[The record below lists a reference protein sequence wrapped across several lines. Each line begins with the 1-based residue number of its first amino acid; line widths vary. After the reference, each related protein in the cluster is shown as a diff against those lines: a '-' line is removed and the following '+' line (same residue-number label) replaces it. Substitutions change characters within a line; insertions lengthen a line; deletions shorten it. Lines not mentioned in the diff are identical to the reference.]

1 MLDKETP
8 QGQKEQNEEIDLHRL
23 FAELLANKWLITAV
37 TGLFAA
43 VSLVYVIFATPVYK
57 STALIQVEKNTG
69 TSLLNDIS
77 SMLPD
82 SQPQSDAEIELI
94 QSRMV
99 VGKTVKDLGLE
110 TQVTPEYFPIFGK
123 GWARLTSQK
132 PNEIALSRLS
142 VPDSLIDEELTLNV
156 LDENSYQLEFNG
168 DEVLQG
174 KVGKLASA
182 NGISLL
188 VSDIKSKPGTKFS
201 VIKRSELRVLEDMGQ
216 NLTVADKGKDTG
228 VLGLNYTGED
238 PALIKKILSS
248 ISHNYLQQNVERKS
262 EEAAK
267 SLKFL
272 EQQLPQVRAQLD
284 DAENKLNAYREKKDS
299 VDLSLEAK
307 SLLDTVVGVESQLN
321 QLTLREAEISQLY
334 TKDHPAYRS
343 LMDKRKTLEGERD
356 KLNKRISAMPA
367 TQQEILRL
375 NRDVQAGQEIYMALL
390 NKQQELS
397 ISKAST
403 IGNVRI
409 VDDAVTLPNPISPKR
424 FLLVFLITIIG
435 AFFSAGI
442 VFLKV
447 ILHRALQ
454 NPGQLEEIGIN
465 VYASIPISEIQ
476 QKKDLMLIRSK
487 NRLRQDG
494 LLLAEANPAD
504 LAIEAIRSLRT
515 SLHFAMLE
523 AKNKVVM
530 ISGASPA
537 IGKTFVCANLAAVI
551 AQSGERVLLIDA
563 DMRRGRLHEV
573 LSNDNQYGLSSVL
586 SGQVPLDKA
595 ISATEVANLDFLP
608 RGKVPPNPSELL
620 MHERFSEFVKWA
632 AENYDMVL
640 IDSPPIL
647 AVTDASIIGRLVG
660 TSMIVARYNVT
671 TLKEIEV
678 SVRRFENSGVH
689 IKGVIFNAQER
700 KSAGYYGYGYYNYSY
715 ESKKD

>member
-1 MLDKETP
+1 MLDKELS
-8 QGQKEQNEEIDLHRL
+8 QGQKEQSEEIDLHRL
-23 FAELLANKWLITAV
+23 FSELLTNKWLIIAI

-43 VSLVYVIFATPVYK
+43 VSLIYVIFATPVYK
-57 STALIQVEKNTG
+57 STALIQVEKNAG
-69 TSLLNDIS
+69 SSLLNDIT

-110 TQVTPEYFPIFGK
+110 TQVSQIYFPMFGK

-132 PNEIALSRLS
+132 PAEIALSRLS
-142 VPDSLIDEELTLNV
+142 VPDSHVNEELILTV
-156 LDENSYQLEFNG
+156 LDNNHYLLEFDG
-168 DEVLQG
+168 DKLFEGQ
-174 KVGKLASA
+174 VGKLASA
-182 NGISLL
+182 NGVTLL
-188 VSDIKSKPGTKFS
+188 VSGIKAEAGTKFS
-201 VIKRSELRVLEDMGQ
+201 VIKRSELSVLEDMGQ
-216 NLTVADKGKDTG
+216 NLSVADKGKDTG

-238 PALIKKILSS
+238 PILIKKILSS

-272 EQQLPQVRAQLD
+272 EQQLPQVRSQLD
-284 DAENKLNAYREKKDS
+284 EAENKLNAYREEKDS

-367 TQQEILRL
+367 TQQEILRFS
-375 NRDVQAGQEIYMALL
+375 RDVQAGQEIYMALL

-397 ISKAST
+397 INKAST

-409 VDDAVTLPNPISPKR
+409 VDDAVTLQKPIEPKR
-424 FLLVFLITIIG
+424 FLLVFLVTIIG
-435 AFFSAGI
+435 GFFSAGI

-447 ILHRALQ
+447 MLHRALQ
-454 NPGQLEEIGIN
+454 NPNQLEEIGIN

-476 QKKDLMLIRSK
+476 QKKDMMVIRGRS
-487 NRLRQDG
+487 RQRQDG

-530 ISGASPA
+530 ISGASPE

-573 LSNDNQYGLSSVL
+573 LNNDNQLGLSTVL
-586 SGQVPLDKA
+586 SGQTTVDKA
-595 ISATEVANLDFLP
+595 ISKTEVANLDFLP

-620 MHERFSEFVKWA
+620 MHERFSQFVKWA
-632 AENYDMVL
+632 TENYDMVL

-671 TLKEIEV
+671 TVKEVEV
-678 SVRRFENSGVH
+678 SIRRFENSGVN

-715 ESKKD
+715 ESKSD